1 MIKIKAA
8 TLTDPGKERRVNEDR
23 AWAQVFEASEGAPMG
38 LFIVCDGMGGHMGG
52 EVASHWA
59 VEAIKKEL
67 AEMFCMKDPRATI
80 RLSEAEINAVVEGGG
95 ESTRMSFGSKMENQ
109 VRLAVAKANKVVR
122 EYAERRPERAAEAG
136 TTVTMAVIFGRRAVI
151 ANVGDSR
158 TYLLRDH
165 SLRQITQD
173 HSLVASLVASGQIKP
188 EDVFSHPQRNMI
200 FRSLGQK
207 SKVQIDTF
215 WEVLQPGDYLLLC
228 SDGLWEMVRDEAVMA
243 KLIEES
249 PTLERACRK
258 LVDAANTAGGEDNI
272 SVVLVEIT

>member
-1 MIKIKAA
+1 MIKIEAA
-8 TLTDPGKERRVNEDR
+8 TLTDPGKERRMNEDR

-59 VEAIKKEL
+59 VEAIKHDL
-67 AEMFCMKDPRATI
+67 AELFCLKDPRATV
-80 RLSEAEINAVVEGGG
+80 RLSEAEINSVVEGS
-95 ESTRMSFGSKMENQ
+95 EMTRMSFGSKMENQ
-109 VRLAVAKANKVVR
+109 VRQAIMKANKVVR
-122 EYAERRPERAAEAG
+122 DYAERRPERAAEAG
-136 TTVTMAVIFGRRAVI
+136 TTVTMAVVFGRRAVI

-165 SLRQITQD
+165 VLRQITQD
-173 HSLVASLVASGQIKP
+173 HSLVASLVAGGQIKP

-243 KLIEES
+243 RLIDEA
-249 PTLERACRK
+249 PTIEKACRR

-272 SVVLVEIT
+272 SVVIAKIT

>member
-1 MIKIKAA
+1 MIRIEAA
-8 TLTDPGKERRVNEDR
+8 TLTDPGKERRMNEDR

-59 VEAIKKEL
+59 VEAIKHEL
-67 AEMFCMKDPRATI
+67 AELFCLKDPRATI
-80 RLSEAEINAVVEGGG
+80 RLSEAEINAVVEGG
-95 ESTRMSFGSKMENQ
+95 EMTRMSFSSKMETQ
-109 VRLAVAKANKVVR
+109 VRQAIMKANKVVR
-122 EYAERRPERAAEAG
+122 DYAERRPERAAEAG
-136 TTVTMAVIFGRRAVI
+136 TTVTMAVIFGRRVVI

-165 SLRQITQD
+165 VLRQISQD
-173 HSLVASLVASGQIKP
+173 HSLVASLVASGQIKAA
-188 EDVFSHPQRNMI
+188 DVFSHPQRNMI

-215 WEVLQPGDYLLLC
+215 WEILQPGDYLFLC

-243 KLIEES
+243 RLIEES
-249 PTLERACRK
+249 PTLEKACRK
-258 LVDAANTAGGEDNI
+258 LVDAANMAGGEDNI
-272 SVVLVEIT
+272 SVVITKIT